1 MEASVSDLIRG
12 AWVGHALQSNPAEII
27 RRATIA
33 KLNRLCIVCN
43 DASDQASGPAAFK
56 PYNTD
61 FTALSAQLRAVG
73 FAVDAM
79 LWLVADAGYIAA
91 MNAFDATWADRK
103 CLDVEEPWVKRD
115 PSHRHDTY
123 ESLAAQVAGPYVAT
137 AIAYTDFAKAG
148 ALTPVAWLPQVY
160 CTQTAAEKWGV
171 NPRTSPTTAVAR
183 YRQHFPDAPIE
194 CAHAAYDV
202 APGTIAAAVN
212 AAGPYVAGHWWW
224 SLGQASE
231 AVLREIGAT
240 A

>member
-91 MNAFDATWADRK
+91 MNA
-103 CLDVEEPWVKRD
+103 
-115 PSHRHDTY
+115 
-123 ESLAAQVAGPYVAT
+123 
-137 AIAYTDFAKAG
+137 
-148 ALTPVAWLPQVY
+148 
-160 CTQTAAEKWGV
+160 
-171 NPRTSPTTAVAR
+171 
-183 YRQHFPDAPIE
+183 
-194 CAHAAYDV
+194 
-202 APGTIAAAVN
+202 
-212 AAGPYVAGHWWW
+212 
-224 SLGQASE
+224 
-231 AVLREIGAT
+231 
-240 A
+240 